1 MTKQNN
7 AVTPE
12 FKSCINNLI
21 STVVLPSAATVPE
34 SMALI
39 NGFLGF
45 SRKNFTKRLEES
57 KVNAWIDS
65 MRAASPTR
73 VKSSENQEKC
83 SWIVSIY
90 RKNHFFFF
98 CNIYKI

>member
-7 AVTPE
+7 VVTSE
-12 FKSCINNLI
+12 VKSCINSLI

-45 SRKNFTKRLEES
+45 SHNNNFTKRLEES

-73 VKSSENQEKC
+73 VKSSENQEKS
-83 SWIVSIY
+83 SWIVSIEEP
-90 RKNHFFFF
+90 FF
-98 CNIYKI
+98 CNMYKILHT